1 MAVSRIKN
9 WIVEKLTASDLN
21 AEFNNIL
28 NNGEDLAWPAT
39 KAKDLDGQE
48 LILDADA
55 DTSITADTDDRMDFR
70 VGGTD
75 RVQFT
80 NTGLD
85 VISGKLRE
93 NGASITGISRRQAGL
108 SHFKAQ
114 TGRAMV
120 MDIAGNMPLAQQ
132 VFY

>member
-1 MAVSRIKN
+1 MSVSRIKT
-9 WIVEKLTASDLN
+9 WIVETLTASDLN
-21 AEFNNIL
+21 AEFSNIL

-55 DTSITADTDDRMDFR
+55 DTSITADTDDQIDVK

-75 RVQFT
+75 RVQMT

-93 NGASITGISRRQAGL
+93 SGSSITGNSKRQFGL
-108 SHFKAQ
+108 SLFKAQ
-114 TGRAMV
+114 TGRHMV
-120 MDIAGNMPLAQQ
+120 MDNAGNMTLFHQ
-132 VFY
+132 VFS